1 MPLGKGL
8 ALSALGA
15 LIGAIV
21 WVALMKSTGWSLW
34 ILAPI
39 VGGAAGFGMMRGMQ
53 MKGGVPAGLAAA
65 ACTLVAI
72 FAARF
77 VVVSGEV
84 HELTTVDQED
94 AVAMIADDVANEW
107 AEKDIETYSEEEEDY
122 LPEVYAAAQSRW
134 DGMSAYEQDEFLAQ
148 FTGESDQAA
157 AFITPFA
164 LLFDFGILGTL
175 IAAISAGSAFKLGS
189 ITLEDALVQEG
200 HVPDAAAA
208 AGVADRLRAGK
219 PTDEEPVVSGG
230 GFWTRPLPPMDDSP
244 TPQPAQQQDITPG
257 PKLHREAA

>member
-1 MPLGKGL
+1 MSMGKGL
-8 ALSALGA
+8 AFSALGA
-15 LIGAIV
+15 LVAAAV
-21 WVALMKSTGWSLW
+21 WVFIIKATGWNLW

-53 MKGGVPAGLAAA
+53 MKGGVPAGITAA

-72 FAARF
+72 FAARLI
-77 VVVSGEV
+77 VVNGEV
-84 HELTTVDQED
+84 HELTTVDHED

-122 LPEVYAAAQSRW
+122 LPEVYAAAQSQW
-134 DGMSAYEQDEFLAQ
+134 DEMSAFEQDEYLAQ
-148 FTGESDQAA
+148 FAPESDQAA

-208 AGVADRLRAGK
+208 AGVADRFRAGK
-219 PTDEEPVVSGG
+219 PTDDEPVVSGG
-230 GFWTRPLPPMDDSP
+230 GFWTRPLPPMEDAP